1 MRYATAGAQQPQ
13 ASWLPPRWPRRQV
26 LTAGGLA
33 VAGAMVTRAVSAG
46 FLRPGTGTGTASNP
60 SPAAAASGATAASAS
75 PAPSIASAA
84 PTPVAT
90 PTPAPTPATVTIP
103 VPVYQQ
109 SMTLDCETAAL
120 QQGLAYYGHHVSQA
134 ELFALEGPDTRL
146 PVMGANHTVVRWGNP
161 YTNFVGYVNGSD
173 WSPTGYGVYWPVI
186 LRLAQTHGLPNA
198 VGGEG
203 YAPSTIYS
211 ALASGHP
218 VQVWIETR
226 FARVTL
232 GTWTA
237 WDGTRVRYSYAE
249 HSVTLTGVSPTR
261 VRVNDVLNAT
271 QYWVSKTLFEAN
283 FADFNNMAVIFR

>member
-1 MRYATAGAQQPQ
+1 MVNMRSAVATRRQFLTVGGVALAGAVLSRNVAAGIIKDVG
-13 ASWLPPRWPRRQV
+13 ASWS
-26 LTAGGLA
+26 GG
-33 VAGAMVTRAVSAG
+33 
-46 FLRPGTGTGTASNP
+46 P
-60 SPAAAASGATAASAS
+60 SAS
-75 PAPSIASAA
+75 PASSAA
-84 PTPVAT
+84 ATPSATATATPT

-109 SMTLDCETAAL
+109 SMVLDCETVAL

-134 ELFALEGPDTRL
+134 ELFALEAADTRL
-146 PVMGANHTVVRWGNP
+146 PVMGANHTVLRWGNP

-218 VQVWIETR
+218 VQVWIE
-226 FARVTL
+226 
-232 GTWTA
+232 
-237 WDGTRVRYSYAE
+237 
-249 HSVTLTGVSPTR
+249 P
-261 VRVNDVLNAT
+261 
-271 QYWVSKTLFEAN
+271 
-283 FADFNNMAVIFR
+283 